1 MAVAET
7 IARKTIKVVDV
18 IRETG
23 DTKSFV
29 LQCIDGD
36 IQYKAG
42 QFLTLVFTRK
52 NGEEAR
58 RSYSI
63 SSSPELGEPLTI
75 TVKRIVNGEYS
86 RYLNDKTVA
95 GDLLQTIGASGF
107 FVLPEKTESY
117 KRIVF
122 LAAGSGITPVY
133 ALIKT
138 LLFKHHTLSVLL
150 VYSNSSRG
158 NAIFEYQLEQL
169 KVKFADRLS
178 IQFLF
183 SRSADAFSSRLTPE
197 SLEMYMRIHRV
208 SYGPESL
215 FYVCGPA
222 DYMRM
227 ITYRLATSGV
237 EPGRIKKEIF
247 HIQHPKIR
255 PEPPDTGA
263 HTVTLMRSNGNINFN
278 VQYPLTILQA
288 AKLLNIH
295 IPYSCENGQCGTCV
309 AKCLQGTVW
318 MAQNEVLLEE
328 EIQNGSIL
336 TCTGYPVYG
345 NVTIKI

>member
-1 MAVAET
+1 MAEAGA
-7 IARKTIKVVDV
+7 IARKTLKVVD
-18 IRETG
+18 IISETA

-29 LQCIDGD
+29 LECREGKIE
-36 IQYKAG
+36 YKAG
-42 QFLTLVFTRK
+42 QFLTFVFIKK

-63 SSSPELGEPLTI
+63 SSSPELDEPLTI

-86 RYLNDKTVA
+86 RYLNDKLRL

-107 FVLPEKTESY
+107 FVLPEQPEKY
-117 KRIVF
+117 RRIIF
-122 LAAGSGITPVY
+122 MAAGSGIAPVY

-138 LLFKHHTLSVLL
+138 ILKLHPSISVLL
-150 VYSNSSRG
+150 IYSNSNSQ
-158 NAIFEYQLEQL
+158 NSIFVNQLNDLQS
-169 KVKFADRLS
+169 KYSDKLS
-178 IQFLF
+178 IQLLF
-183 SRSADAFSSRLTPE
+183 SRSADAFGSRLTPE
-197 SLEMYMRIHRV
+197 SLEMFMRKHRT
-208 SYGPESL
+208 SYVDDL
-215 FYVCGPA
+215 FYVCGPP

-227 ITYRLATSGV
+227 ITYRLTTLGV

-247 HIQHPKIR
+247 HVQHPKVR
-255 PEPPDTGA
+255 PEPPDTKA
-263 HTVTLMRSNGNINFN
+263 HTVWLMRNGEQIGFN

-295 IPYSCENGQCGTCV
+295 IPYSCETGQCGTCV

-328 EIQNGSIL
+328 EIKNGSVL

-345 NVTIKI
+345 DVKIKI